1 MSYTT
6 LYRID
11 SDGNLSAV
19 AEIRNSHGGQ
29 PLVWD
34 LLEDEFDPPSP
45 AWLHRYSF
53 LARDG
58 KISGRWMFDSGDPQ
72 TAAGGCLDRCY
83 KAIARTDL
91 PESHRLAFAATHY
104 RTWIAAGHC
113 ERIAAAL
120 EEVSNLASE
129 TRVNH
134 LPAIAAHLR
143 RAPAEGWMGVYIY
156 WSSLNDNPTS
166 KYVRKDEEDDDG
178 EYVTASFADQQR
190 LWDEFHICELFE
202 LRELADLAP
211 AVEAS

>member
-45 AWLHRYSF
+45 DWLRRYSF

-72 TAAGGCLDRCY
+72 AGIRRALDHLGSAREEDSLDR
-83 KAIARTDL
+83 R
-91 PESHRLAFAATHY
+91 EQY
-104 RTWIAAGHC
+104 R
-113 ERIAAAL
+113 
-120 EEVSNLASE
+120 
-129 TRVNH
+129 
-134 LPAIAAHLR
+134 
-143 RAPAEGWMGVYIY
+143 AEA
-156 WSSLNDNPTS
+156 
-166 KYVRKDEEDDDG
+166 E
-178 EYVTASFADQQR
+178 
-190 LWDEFHICELFE
+190 
-202 LRELADLAP
+202 RELERVL
-211 AVEAS
+211 